1 MVIKG
6 YKAQLKKIRV
16 PATDLD
22 KILSSLQ
29 TLIKAG
35 VSKTKI
41 DRIVQKIATD
51 TSFRNAFLSDFKAA
65 TSKLGFKVEIEGII

>member
-1 MVIKG
+1 MVIKD
-6 YKAQLKKIRV
+6 YKEQLKKIRV
-16 PATDLD
+16 PAAGLD

-35 VSKTKI
+35 VSKTKV

-51 TSFRNAFLSDFKAA
+51 TSFRNEFLADFKTA
-65 TSKLGFKVEIEGII
+65 TSKLGFKVEVEGLL

>member
-1 MVIKG
+1 MVIKD

-16 PATDLD
+16 PATDVD

-35 VSKTKI
+35 VSKTKV

-51 TSFRNAFLSDFKAA
+51 TSFRNEFLADFKTA
-65 TSKLGFKVEIEGII
+65 TSKLGFKVEVEGLL

>member
-1 MVIKG
+1 MVIKD
-6 YKAQLKKIRV
+6 YKEQLKKIRV

-35 VSKTKI
+35 VSKTKM
-41 DRIVQKIATD
+41 DRIAQKIATD
-51 TSFRNAFLSDFKAA
+51 TSFRNAFLADFKAA
-65 TSKLGFKVEIEGII
+65 TSKLGFKVEIEGIV